1 MVQLITLCAMISGA
15 ILTSIMGAILIFK
28 GVQIFDLQIRTR
40 NFMYVGACCAMVL
53 GFIGASV
60 FGNRG
65 LAELWHL
72 GAATICAVVGIFA
85 TAHISIDLSDRLRIV
100 KRS

>member
-1 MVQLITLCAMISGA
+1 MVQLIALHVMIFWA
-15 ILTSIMGAILIFK
+15 ILTVVMGTTLVLK
-28 GVQIFDLQIRTR
+28 GARVFDLKIRTR
-40 NFMYVGACCAMVL
+40 NFMYVGACCAMAL

-60 FGNRG
+60 FLNIQ

-72 GAATICAVVGIFA
+72 GAATLCAVVGTFA

-100 KRS
+100 KRH